1 MSLKERLQEDWKS
14 AMKNRDSFRSSVVSM
29 ARAAVLQVEKTDGTK
44 LDDDAVIDVLSKEV
58 KQRKDSI
65 IEFEKG
71 NRQDLVEQTKKEIEI
86 LLEYLPQQLTNEE
99 IAEIVKSA
107 VDEVGANSISDMGK
121 VMSAVMPKV
130 KGRSDGKLVNQIVR
144 QFLK

>member
-1 MSLKERLQEDWKS
+1 MSLKERLQEDWKA
-14 AMKNRDSFRSSVVSM
+14 AMKNRDSFRSSVLSM
-29 ARAAVLQVEKTDGTK
+29 ARAAILQAEKADGSK
-44 LDDDAVIDVLSKEV
+44 LDDEAVIDVLSKEV
-58 KQRKDSI
+58 KQRRESI
-65 IEFEKG
+65 SEFEKG
-71 NRQDLVEQTKKEIEI
+71 NRQDLVEQTKNEIEV

-121 VMSAVMPKV
+121 VMAAVKPKV
-130 KGRSDGKLVNQIVR
+130 KGRADGKLVNQIVR

>member
-14 AMKNRDSFRSSVVSM
+14 AMKSHDSFKSSVLSM
-29 ARAAVLQVEKTDGTK
+29 ARAAILQVEKSDGSK
-44 LDDDAVIDVLSKEV
+44 LDDEAVINVLSKEV

-65 IEFEKG
+65 SEFEKG
-71 NRQDLVEQTKKEIEI
+71 NRQDLVDQTNKEIEI

-107 VDEVGANSISDMGK
+107 VETVGANSISDIGK
-121 VMSAVMPKV
+121 VMAEIMPKV